1 MFVLINYLQVATV
14 TQMLNATQSMRC
26 FLKGTSNSTLVQ
38 FSGSSED
45 QNDTGDGGGIPV
57 FVFWSISSHG
67 MLVFAIFFTAS
78 CFFILVSMQ
87 QYLLRLCKYI
97 VFPSHI

>member
-1 MFVLINYLQVATV
+1 VAAV
-14 TQMLNATQSMRC
+14 TQMLNTSQSMRC

-57 FVFWSISSHG
+57 FAFWSISSHG
-67 MLVFAIFFTAS
+67 MLVFAIFF
-78 CFFILVSMQ
+78 FHRILF
-87 QYLLRLCKYI
+87 LYI
-97 VFPSHI
+97 S

>member
-1 MFVLINYLQVATV
+1 LFVLINYLQVAAV
-14 TQMLNATQSMRC
+14 TQMLNTSQSMRC

-57 FVFWSISSHG
+57 FAFWSISSHG
-67 MLVFAIFFTAS
+67 MLVFAIFFFS
-78 CFFILVSMQ
+78 PHLVSL
-87 QYLLRLCKYI
+87 Y
-97 VFPSHI
+97 